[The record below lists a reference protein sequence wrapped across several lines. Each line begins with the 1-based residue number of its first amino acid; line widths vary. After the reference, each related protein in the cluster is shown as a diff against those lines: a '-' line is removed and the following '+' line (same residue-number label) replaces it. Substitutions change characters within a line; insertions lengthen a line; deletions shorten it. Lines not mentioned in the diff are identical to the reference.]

1 MESLLLEIKMKDAWN
16 GLSTREISGNGCLAK
31 IRSAYTSLSA
41 AERRVADLLLSQPL
55 EVIHLPIDKLA
66 KKSNVAKA
74 TVVRFCQSIGYK
86 GYQGLKISLAQ
97 DSTPVMQYIQQDIL
111 PTDSPSIIT
120 RKVLQANIEAL
131 SETLKILNNTEM
143 EKAIEAIINA
153 QRVGFYGVGSSS
165 PIADEAYQRF
175 IRMGR
180 ECVYSS
186 DPHVQINLALS
197 FKEKDVAVG
206 ISHSGCTLETVRCVD
221 TAKKNAATTIC
232 ITNYSGSPL
241 TKVSDI
247 KLITSFKE
255 SGFPIE
261 KMGARVAQLSIIE
274 ALAVNVAVQIP
285 QRSSEHMEKLRTIL
299 KELM

>member
-1 MESLLLEIKMKDAWN
+1 MKDAWN

-41 AERRVADLLLSQPL
+41 AERRVADLLLSRPL
-55 EVIHLPIDKLA
+55 EVIHLSIDKLA

-97 DSTPVMQYIQQDIL
+97 DSTPVMRYIQQDIL

-153 QRVGFYGVGSSS
+153 QRVGFYGVGSSF

-175 IRMGR
+175 IRMGL
-180 ECVYSS
+180 ECVCSS

-206 ISHSGCTLETVRCVD
+206 ISHSGCTLETVRCLD
-221 TAKKNAATTIC
+221 MARKNEATTIC

-255 SGFPIE
+255 TGFPIE
-261 KMGARVAQLSIIE
+261 KMGARVAQLAIVE

>member
-1 MESLLLEIKMKDAWN
+1 MN
-16 GLSTREISGNGCLAK
+16 RLSTREISGNGCLAK
-31 IRSAYTSLSA
+31 VRSAYTSLSA

-55 EVIHLPIDKLA
+55 EAIHLSIDRLA

-86 GYQGLKISLAQ
+86 GYQELKISLAQ
-97 DSTPVMQYIQQDIL
+97 DSIPVMQYVQEDVL
-111 PTDSPSIIT
+111 PTDTPLIIT

-153 QRVGFYGVGSSS
+153 HRVGFYGVGSSS
-165 PIADEAYQRF
+165 PIANEAYQRF
-175 IRMGR
+175 IRMGLK
-180 ECVYSS
+180 CVCSS
-186 DPHVQINLALS
+186 DPHVQVNLALS

-206 ISHSGCTLETVRCVD
+206 ISHSGCTLETVRCLD
-221 TAKKNAATTIC
+221 MAKKNEATTIC

-255 SGFPIE
+255 TGFPIE
-261 KMGARVAQLSIIE
+261 KMGARVAQLAIVE
-274 ALAVNVAVQIP
+274 ALAVNVAIQIP
-285 QRSSEHMEKLRTIL
+285 RKASEYIEKLRTKL